1 MNRTSGPPIRHHA
14 WGWAGPNREI
24 AVKRNDK
31 LLDSLRRGSS
41 ELENHVIDELVA
53 GHIDRRAFL
62 RHGSILGMSLPLMGT
77 VLGALGATLAA
88 PAARA
93 GAAGATIRV
102 ATTVPAA
109 AIDPVTVADGGG
121 LLMLQQTGEFL
132 CNSGADLRL
141 RPVLAES
148 WSASD
153 DAMAWTFKLRKGVK
167 FHNGK
172 TMNADDVVATIDRL
186 ADPKNSSNALSAFS
200 GVLSKGGT
208 KKVDDE
214 TVQFHLDAPNGNFPY
229 YVSSDN
235 YNAIILPADYAGDFE
250 KTFNGTGPFK
260 VDKYTPKVGA
270 SFTRNDDYWGP
281 KALPARTEFTFYADM
296 QPQVLALQ
304 GRQVDIIN
312 QLPVLQG
319 IALLNDPHINILSIK
334 SSAHT
339 QVHMR
344 NDMAPFTDKR
354 VRRAVALTLDRVKL
368 AKGLFRGRTDLGNDS
383 PFAPVFPST
392 DKTVPQRHRDIATAK
407 QLMAAAGFPNGFKVK
422 LTTEKYLEIPEYA
435 VILQNAVK
443 PIGIDMELNV
453 ESQDAYY
460 GKAVFGQSDWLDSI
474 MGITDYGH
482 RGVPNVVL
490 SAPFKSDGTWNAAHF
505 KNKDYDA
512 LVAKYIA
519 AVDLQTQR
527 KTAGDIQRLLLDES
541 PVIMSYFYDFLTAT
555 SKKVAGAQA
564 TAMAQLF
571 LARASLT

>member
-1 MNRTSGPPIRHHA
+1 MT
-14 WGWAGPNREI
+14 
-24 AVKRNDK
+24 NDRRVTG
-31 LLDSLRRGSS
+31 LRRRMS
-41 ELENHVIDELVA
+41 EIENDLIDELTS
-53 GHIDRRAFL
+53 GRIDRREFL
-62 RHGSILGMSLPLMGT
+62 RHGSVLGLGMPLLST
-77 VLGALGATLAA
+77 LAGALGFSGLGAMAFA

-93 GAAGATIRV
+93 AKPGGTIRA
-102 ATTVPAA
+102 ATSLPAG
-109 AIDPVTVADGGG
+109 AIDPVTVDDNGG
-121 LLMLQQTGEFL
+121 LLMLLQTGEFL
-132 CNSGADLRL
+132 SVSGPDLRL
-141 RPVLAES
+141 KPVLAES
-148 WSASD
+148 WKPNADGSV
-153 DAMAWTFKLRKGVK
+153 WTFTLRKGVK

-172 TMNADDVVATIDRL
+172 TMNADDVVATMDRL

-200 GVLSKGGT
+200 GVLSKGAT

-214 TVQFHLDAPNGNFPY
+214 TVEFHLDAANGNFPY
-229 YVSSDN
+229 YLSSDN

-260 VDKYTPKVGA
+260 LDKYTPKVGA
-270 SFTRNDDYWGP
+270 SFVRNEDYWGP

-304 GRQVDIIN
+304 GHQVDIIN

-319 IALLNDPHINILSIK
+319 IALLNDPNIHMISIK

-354 VRRAVALTLDRVKL
+354 VRRAIALCLDREKL

-392 DKTVPQRHRDIATAK
+392 DKTVPQRHRDIAQAK
-407 QLMAAAGFPNGFKVK
+407 ELMAAAGLAGGFKSK

-435 VILQNAVK
+435 VVIQNAVK
-443 PIGIDMELNV
+443 AIGIDLELNV

-474 MGITDYGH
+474 VGITDYGH
-482 RGVPNVVL
+482 RGVPNVL
-490 SAPFKSDGTWNAAHF
+490 LAAPFKSDGTWNAAHF
-505 KNKDYDA
+505 KNKDYDNLTA
-512 LVAKYIA
+512 QYIA
-519 AVDLQTQR
+519 ALDLQSQR
-527 KTAGDIQRLLLDES
+527 KTAGEIQRLLLEET

-555 SKKVAGAQA
+555 TKKVGGVQS

>member
-1 MNRTSGPPIRHHA
+1 MRKN
-14 WGWAGPNREI
+14 
-24 AVKRNDK
+24 
-31 LLDSLRRGSS
+31 DSLIDAIRRRSS
-41 ELENHVIDELVA
+41 EIENHVIDELAA
-53 GHIDRRAFL
+53 GHIDRRQFL
-62 RHGSILGMSLPLMGT
+62 RHGSVIGMSLPMMSA
-77 VLGALGATLAA
+77 VLGAFGATLAS

-93 GAAGATIRV
+93 AAAGATIRV

-132 CNSGADLRL
+132 ANSGHDLRL

-148 WSASD
+148 WKPNQDGSV
-153 DAMAWTFKLRKGVK
+153 WTFKLRPGVK

-172 TMNADDVVATIDRL
+172 TLTADDVVATIDRL
-186 ADPKNSSNALSAFS
+186 ADPKNSSNALSAFT

-214 TVQFHLDAPNGNFPY
+214 TVEFHLDAPNGNFPY

-250 KTFNGTGPFK
+250 KTFIGTGPFK
-260 VDKYTPKVGA
+260 LEKYTPKVGA
-270 SFTRNDDYWGP
+270 SFVRNEGYWGP

-304 GRQVDIIN
+304 GHQVDVIN

-319 IALLNDPHINILSIK
+319 IALLSDHNIEILSIK

-354 VRRAVALTLDRVKL
+354 VRRAVALCLDRVKI
-368 AKGLFRGRTDLGNDS
+368 AQGLFRKRTDLGNDS

-392 DKTVPQRHRDIATAK
+392 DKSVPQRHRNIAEAR
-407 QLMAAAGFPNGFKVK
+407 QLMAAAGFPSGFKVK

-435 VILQNAVK
+435 VIIQNAVK
-443 PIGIDMELNV
+443 AIGIELQLNV

-460 GKAVFGQSDWLDSI
+460 GKAVFGQSDWLDSV

-482 RGVPNVVL
+482 RGVPNVL
-490 SAPFKSDGTWNAAHF
+490 LAAPLRSDGTWNAAHF

-512 LVAKYIA
+512 LASQYVAA
-519 AVDLQTQR
+519 LDLQSQR
-527 KTAGDIQRLLLDES
+527 KAAGEIERLLLDET
-541 PVIMSYFYDFLTAT
+541 PLIISYFYDFLTAT
-555 SKKVAGAQA
+555 TKKVRGVEA